1 MRKIILPRLVRSF
14 SISEYAPEIA
24 DEKIYVWVN
33 PPISALLS
41 LMESFGAYVQSGDEQ
56 LNPYLEKL
64 SAILSQGA
72 EGTGWNADELMEMVK
87 ETADTEPTSRPNDLF
102 DRATGERLPG
112 TKGKNY
118 PES

>member
-87 ETADTEPTSRPNDLF
+87 ETADTDPQFWIWFNNRVLQEIK
-102 DRATGERLPG
+102 EHRLLQ
-112 TKGKNY
+112 KKK
-118 PES
+118 